1 MRSERSKVAVLG
13 AGATGATTA
22 HWLATRGNADL
33 VLVDVVEGLAQGK
46 ALDLL
51 ESLPIVGSNV
61 RVTGGSDYELA
72 RGADVVVITAG
83 LGRRPGQSRDDLL
96 RVNYDIVTDVA
107 KKAQVVA
114 PDAVFIVLTN
124 PVDVLTYA
132 VQKATGLP
140 YSRVF
145 GQAGVLDSTRFRTFV
160 AEAAHVSAQDVFAFV
175 MGGHGDYMVPLVRY
189 STIGGLPLEKFLPK
203 STIDEIVARTRNG
216 GGEIVK
222 LLEKG
227 SAFYA
232 PGASILAM
240 AEAVLLDQRRVI
252 PVVAHLDGEYGESDI
267 YVGVPAVIGK
277 NGVEEVL
284 EVDLT
289 EEEKAAFSR
298 SVESVRGPLLTLG
311 ISGGVTR

>member
-267 YVGVPAVIGK
+267 YVGVQIGRAH
-277 NGVEEVL
+277 V
-284 EVDLT
+284 
-289 EEEKAAFSR
+289 
-298 SVESVRGPLLTLG
+298 
-311 ISGGVTR
+311 

>member
-1 MRSERSKVAVLG
+1 MRSERAKVAVLG

-22 HWLATRGNADL
+22 HWIAAKGIADVAL
-33 VLVDVVEGLAQGK
+33 IDVMEGLAKGK

-51 ESLPIVGSNV
+51 ESLPIVGSSVN
-61 RVTGGSDYELA
+61 VTGGSDYDIA
-72 RGADVVVITAG
+72 RGADVVVIAAG
-83 LGRRPGQSRDDLL
+83 FARKPGQSRDDLL
-96 RVNYDIVTDVA
+96 RMNDDIVTDVA
-107 KKAQVVA
+107 KKAQAVA

-140 YSRVF
+140 YARVF

-160 AEAAHVSAQDVFAFV
+160 AQAAGVSPEDVFAFV
-175 MGGHGDYMVPLVRY
+175 MGGHGDDMVPLVRY
-189 STIGGLPLEKFLPK
+189 SSIGGLPLEKFLAK
-203 STIDEIVARTRNG
+203 ETIEEIVARTRGG

-232 PGASILAM
+232 PGASIAKM
-240 AEAVLLDQRRVI
+240 TEAVLLDQRRVI
-252 PVVAHLDGEYGESDI
+252 PVVAHLDGEYGETDI
-267 YVGVPAVIGK
+267 YVGVPTIVGK
-277 NGVEEVL
+277 GGVERVI

-289 EEEKAAFSR
+289 AEEKAEFGK
-298 SVESVRGPLLTLG
+298 SVLSVRGPLGSLG
-311 ISGGVTR
+311 IGGGVGR